1 MAYRKLTWVHDNYPS
16 IGCNNS
22 LGKEEKMVLN
32 YKKLG
37 KKIKEFRL
45 TNGLSQEQLAEACNL
60 STSYISYIETGK
72 KKINFSKLEK
82 IARILDFVIDIQPK
96 NTENFD
102 FKELTI
108 NSSNREKEFLYK
120 VMRHIK
126 TELETYNFD

>member
-1 MAYRKLTWVHDNYPS
+1 
-16 IGCNNS
+16 
-22 LGKEEKMVLN
+22 MVLN

-96 NTENFD
+96 KAENFD
-102 FKELTI
+102 FKELTDFYP
-108 NSSNREKEFLYK
+108 RGQKFLYSVFSKYSLIVIK
-120 VMRHIK
+120 VFKSGLKRCFPI
-126 TELETYNFD
+126 

>member
-1 MAYRKLTWVHDNYPS
+1 
-16 IGCNNS
+16 
-22 LGKEEKMVLN
+22 MVLN

-45 TNGLSQEQLAEACNL
+45 THGLSQEQLAEACNL

-82 IARILDFVIDIQPK
+82 IAKILNFVIDIQPK